1 MTDSPMFAETL
12 TITSENPLLHGHVV
26 YGRSLLPGVGYVDLV
41 LQMLARQ
48 GYAMPDIE
56 LRNVTILAP
65 LVAAP
70 GEQVQATVEGC
81 PAPAGGWRIEVRS
94 RRPEDTTEVVHAVV
108 AAHRRPPSV
117 FRERLQV
124 PVTGADRL
132 TSLTEIYSWC
142 REHQLHHSGLMKIDG
157 VVHHRPGDWIAELEL
172 APEYH
177 GTTDAF
183 LFHPALFEA
192 GLLGGGVGIGM
203 LHTGNDGQGLYLPLL
218 FESFRAR
225 GALGRRCFVR
235 VPAESVRRDDELVR
249 MRVEFYDATGMKVAE
264 IGQFVAKRVRAA
276 TNLDVRGESAPGAAP
291 AAAGASSAG
300 GAGAVPVAAGRDLV
314 GVVRDL
320 VAARLEVPSAQVDV
334 GVGYYELGLASA
346 DLLSLVADLE
356 DRLSVSL
363 SPTVMFEHKTVA
375 DLAAW
380 LETQSGAFPAGGAG
394 AVPVAAGRDLVGV
407 VRDLVAARLE
417 VPSAQVDVGVGYYEL
432 GLASADLLS
441 LVADLEDRLSV
452 SLSPTVMFEH
462 KTVADLAAWLETQVP
477 DAPIS
482 RTPVLQP
489 HSEPVPVPTPLRAP
503 APVPA
508 PAAVPRSETDPADL
522 LPAVRTALTDEVSAL
537 LEVSADDVDLDGE
550 FAEFGFD
557 WAGLAHLTDR
567 LNDRYGLALASTVF
581 SEHRTVRALAAH
593 LAGTYP
599 EHLVPGRAESGESAP
614 PTPQAGQDDPAVRE
628 LRERERPHAMLHRP
642 VPDGNGVAHR
652 ASLGG
657 DEPYLRDH
665 QVRGHLILP
674 GVAHLEMAREAVART
689 LGEEHPNRVRLE
701 NVVWLRPAIC
711 GPDGLELTVS
721 VRTLPGGGCEYEIHS
736 PQADGGRTLCS
747 QGRASVVEVEERG
760 LPLLDELRAAC
771 AETVLPAA
779 DIYGRYHRMGLA
791 YGPAQRSLVKLG
803 VGTDDAGRPQALA
816 ELELPTAAELPDRC
830 RLHPSIM
837 DGALHASIGLW
848 PTAAQS
854 DGRPAELALPFALE
868 RMTVFAATPAK
879 AYAWIRHQRG
889 SATDAASARLDVTLF
904 DEQGRVCVDLNGI
917 SSRALPDTARTV
929 QTPAVPVPQE
939 GQLPGRE
946 EPVAARPAPPGP
958 EHART
963 DIAIVGVSGRYPEAA
978 DLGEF
983 WENLRSGRD
992 CIREVP
998 AERWDH
1004 RRFAEAGGSATAR
1017 WGGFLDGIDRF
1028 DPLFFQISPL
1038 EADYLDPQERLF
1050 LECVHHTLED
1060 AGHTGE
1066 SLARTVAA
1074 PGGPVGKVGVFV
1086 GVMYQEYQL
1095 LGAQAQERGER
1106 VALWGSAS
1114 TIANRVSYFY
1124 DFHGP
1129 SMAVDTM
1136 CSSSLTSI
1144 HLACEA
1150 IKSGQCDAAI
1160 AGGVNLSP
1168 HPNKYLVLSE
1178 RRFLSSDGRCRSFG
1192 EGGDGYVPGEGVGA
1206 VLLKPLE
1213 RAVADGDHIYG
1224 VIKGTALN
1232 HGGRTTGYSVPTPVA
1247 QGEVI
1252 AAALTAS
1259 GVDPRALSYLE
1270 AHGTGTS
1277 LGDPIEIAGLTK
1289 AFQQVGGAPR
1299 HCAIGSVKSN
1309 IGHTESAAGIAGVT
1323 KVLLQL
1329 EHQELVPSLHSDRL
1343 NPHIDFARTALRV
1356 QRHVEPWRRPTLEI
1370 DGEVRTFPRIAG
1382 VSGFGGGGSN
1392 AHVVIAEYEPAPRP
1406 AGAAAGDRP
1415 ALLVLSAQSEAQLA
1429 EQARRLSAR
1438 LAELGDGDLQDVAWT
1453 LQVGRMALQERLAL
1467 AAASLQDARAQL
1479 DAFASD
1485 PRRPGA
1491 WTRGTVRSDRGSD
1504 DEALRAAVADWSGRG
1519 AYDGLL
1525 RLWADGAAVNWEA
1538 VHPSATSARRVSL
1551 PGYPFARERYW
1562 LNSDTPD
1569 PETGRPLAALTARS
1583 AQPTAPGADGEAAE
1597 QDEMLLLRPGWV
1609 AQDPAPADGRAGAV
1623 LRESFAEHH
1632 VVVLGELPA
1641 GERDALRTA
1650 LPADATCRFLEPV
1663 DGSLDRQYTEAVRQ
1677 LFAVVRGILERGVRQ
1692 PVLLQVALAGTAD
1705 APDGRERL
1713 ACFGGLAALL
1723 KTAHLE
1729 NPFLHTQFVECL
1741 DGVSAATLAARLV
1754 SEAVPEPEPEVRH
1767 RGGHRY
1773 VGRPAEATS
1782 ARAAAAP
1789 WKEGGVYLI
1798 TGGAG
1803 GLGLIVAREIA
1814 ASVHR
1819 ATVVLTGRSPLS
1831 EERRGALNALRSA
1844 GLTVDYQRAD
1854 VADRAA
1860 VARVLSHVA
1869 DNHGQLTGIL
1879 HAAGVIEDNFV
1890 LRKSTEE
1897 LERVLAPKVAGL
1909 VHLDEASRELPLE
1922 VFLCF
1927 SSLSGAFG
1935 NPGQADYAAANA
1947 FMDAYAAYRNR
1958 LVDAGLGSGRTVSVG
1973 WPLWDEGGMGAA
1985 DHTVREHLRS
1995 AGLAPLDTARGL
2007 TALRCAL
2014 APQESG
2020 PDDGR
2025 LLVVMGRRSA
2035 LLPRLTGRAEEPA
2048 DGRTEPAPRPVH
2060 DATPAEPAEAT
2071 DGSARA
2077 LEDRAVAHLRPRLA
2091 AALKLGPER
2100 LDPDTPLERYGMDSV
2115 LAVNL
2120 IGRLEQ
2126 DFGSLSR
2133 TLLFE
2138 VQTVRGLARYF
2149 AAEHPQALRALLG
2162 EPVVPQ
2168 PARPRPPA
2176 TPVPATPRTQEP
2188 APARHRADSGDQA
2201 GPREPAAVRDR
2212 GAGPDTPGHGREIA
2226 IIGIGGRYPQAE
2238 DLDTFW
2244 ANLRAGKDAVTE
2256 VPADRW
2262 DAERSGRG
2270 RWGAFLDGVDRFD
2283 PLHFGISPRE
2293 AAAMD
2298 PQQRLF
2304 LETVWHL
2311 LEQSGVTQEV
2321 IERRYGRRVG
2331 VYVGTAY
2338 QMYRADESDPTLAAL
2353 TSAASYN
2360 LIANRVSHFFGLE
2373 GPSLAVDSMCTSSTM
2388 AIHLA
2393 CADLLRGESELAIAG
2408 GVNLT
2413 VHPDK
2418 YLALSEMQLLG
2429 SHPGSRSFRDGD
2441 GYLPAEAVGAV
2452 LLKPL
2457 DAALRDG
2464 DTIHAVIKSTASMH
2478 GGRSNGFMTPSH
2490 RTQVSVMRRALERA
2504 GAGTGSIG
2512 YVEAAANGTAFSD
2525 EVEVRALREVFRGV
2539 AEPVALGT
2547 VKSNLGHPEAASGI
2561 AQLTKVVL
2569 QLRHGELVP
2578 LVGTGS
2584 PNPNLDLDGTA
2595 LTLCDRL
2602 TAWEPRGTADEDGRP
2617 VPRRALINSV
2627 AAGGSHVSLVIE
2639 APPQPEAAA
2648 PEPER
2653 GTGPQLVVLSARNSE
2668 RLRTAAR
2675 RLHDF
2680 LDRDGSADLADLAY
2694 TSQLGREALPERLAV
2709 VAGST
2714 QELKHALAH
2723 HLADGSGTGQPP
2735 APATP
2740 VHRGNAEEDAGPL
2753 GTVLVGARGEAFLA
2767 GLVADGDLASLAE
2780 LWVHGT
2786 RVPWSNLHHGRRRLL
2801 PLPATAFEAG
2811 SYWVGRKPAGPVEAE
2826 PPADAAVGAARHAA
2840 ADRPGDGKLTD
2851 TELTMI
2857 SLWSELL
2864 QIEAAQIEVTT
2875 NFFSLGGNS
2884 LMANRLINLVKQRVG
2899 VELPVQAV
2907 FDAPR
2912 LADMAAELERRVP
2925 GALQASA
2932 LEVDRILES
2941 IDLIERMS
2949 DEELAALDIE
2959 N

>member
-1 MTDSPMFAETL
+1 MTDSPAFAETL

-48 GYAMPDIE
+48 GVAMPDIE

-70 GEQVQATVEGC
+70 GEQVQATIEGR

-203 LHTGNDGQGLYLPLL
+203 LHAGNDGQGLYLPLL
-218 FESFRAR
+218 FESFRAQ
-225 GALGRRCFVR
+225 GVLGKRCFVR
-235 VPAESVRRDDELVR
+235 VPAESVRRDDELIR
-249 MRVEFYDATGMKVAE
+249 MRVEFYDTTGMKVAD
-264 IGQFVAKRVRAA
+264 IGQFVAKCVRAA
-276 TNLDVRGESAPGAAP
+276 TNLDVRGEPAPGAAP
-291 AAAGASSAG
+291 AAVGAFAAAE
-300 GAGAVPVAAGRDLV
+300 AGAVPVAAGRDLV

-320 VAARLEVPSAQVDV
+320 VAARLEVPS
-334 GVGYYELGLASA
+334 
-346 DLLSLVADLE
+346 
-356 DRLSVSL
+356 
-363 SPTVMFEHKTVA
+363 
-375 DLAAW
+375 
-380 LETQSGAFPAGGAG
+380 
-394 AVPVAAGRDLVGV
+394 
-407 VRDLVAARLE
+407 VR
-417 VPSAQVDVGVGYYEL
+417 VDVGVGYYEL

-477 DAPIS
+477 EAPIP
-482 RTPVLQP
+482 RTPAPQP
-489 HSEPVPVPTPLRAP
+489 HSMPVPAP

-508 PAAVPRSETDPADL
+508 PVHAPRSDTDPADL
-522 LPAVRTALTDEVSAL
+522 LSAVRTALTDEVSAL
-537 LEVSADDVDLDGE
+537 LEVPADDVDLDGE

-567 LNDRYGLALASTVF
+567 LNDRYGLALASTVY
-581 SEHRTVRALAAH
+581 SEHRTVRAMAAH
-593 LAGTYP
+593 LVGTYP
-599 EHLVPGRAESGESAP
+599 EHLTPGPAESGASAA
-614 PTPQAGQDDPAVRE
+614 PTPQAGPDDPAVRA
-628 LRERERPHAMLHRP
+628 LQERGRPHAMLHRP
-642 VPDGNGVAHR
+642 VPDDDGVAHR
-652 ASLGG
+652 ASFGG

-665 QVRGHLILP
+665 QVRGHRILP

-711 GPDGLELTVS
+711 GPDGLELTVD

-736 PQADGGRTLCS
+736 PDADGGRTLCS
-747 QGRASVVEVEERG
+747 QGRASVAEAEERG
-760 LPLLDELRAAC
+760 LPLLDELRAGC
-771 AETVLPAA
+771 AETVLPAE
-779 DIYGRYHRMGLA
+779 DVYGRYHRMGLV
-791 YGPAQRSLVKLG
+791 YGPAQRSLVNLG

-816 ELELPTAAELPDRC
+816 ELELPTAAELPGRC
-830 RLHPSIM
+830 GLHPSIM
-837 DGALHASIGLW
+837 DGALHAGIGLW
-848 PTAAQS
+848 PMAAQP

-868 RMTVFAATPAK
+868 RMTVSAATPAK

-889 SATDAASARLDVTLF
+889 SGTDAASARLDVTLF
-904 DEQGRVCVDLNGI
+904 DEQGRVCVDLNGV

-929 QTPAVPVPQE
+929 QTPAVPIPQE
-939 GQLPGRE
+939 GQPPARE
-946 EPVAARPAPPGP
+946 EPVAARPAPPRP

-1066 SLARTVAA
+1066 SLARTVAG

-1289 AFQQVGGAPR
+1289 AFQQAGGAPPQ
-1299 HCAIGSVKSN
+1299 CAIGSVKSN

-1329 EHQELVPSLHSDRL
+1329 EHKEMVPSLHADRL
-1343 NPHIDFARTALRV
+1343 NPHIDFARTPLRV

-1370 DGEVRTFPRIAG
+1370 DGEVCTFPRIAG

-1406 AGAAAGDRP
+1406 AGVAAGGRP

-1429 EQARRLSAR
+1429 DQARRLSAR

-1504 DEALRAAVADWSGRG
+1504 DEALRTAVADWSGHG

-1538 VHPSATSARRVSL
+1538 VHPSAASARRVSL

-1562 LNSDTPD
+1562 LNSDTLDPD
-1569 PETGRPLAALTARS
+1569 TGRPLAALAARS
-1583 AQPTAPGADGEAAE
+1583 AQPAAPGADGQAAE

-1609 AQDPAPADGRAGAV
+1609 AQDAAPADGRAGAAV
-1623 LRESFAEHH
+1623 RESFAEHH
-1632 VVVLGELPA
+1632 VVVIGELPA

-1650 LPADATCRFLEPV
+1650 LPADAACRFLEPV
-1663 DGSLDRQYTEAVRQ
+1663 DGSLDRQYTEAARQ

-1692 PVLLQVALAGTAD
+1692 PVLLQVALAGTTD
-1705 APDGRERL
+1705 APDGLERL

-1729 NPFLHTQFVECL
+1729 NPFLRTQFVECL
-1741 DGVSAATLAARLV
+1741 DGVSAATVAARLV
-1754 SEAVPEPEPEVRH
+1754 SEAVPDPEPEVRH
-1767 RGGHRY
+1767 RGGQRY
-1773 VGRPAEATS
+1773 VGRAEEVTS
-1782 ARAAAAP
+1782 ARAAAVP

-1831 EERRGALNALRSA
+1831 EERRDALNALRSA
-1844 GLTVDYQRAD
+1844 GLTVNYQRAD

-1860 VARVLSHVA
+1860 VARVLAHVA

-1890 LRKSTEE
+1890 LRKSPEE

-1909 VHLDEASRELPLE
+1909 VHLDESSRELPLE

-1973 WPLWDEGGMGAA
+1973 WPLWDEGSMGAA
-1985 DHTVREHLRS
+1985 NHTVREHLRS

-2014 APQESG
+2014 APRENG

-2035 LLPRLTGRAEEPA
+2035 LLPRLTGRDEEPA

-2060 DATPAEPAEAT
+2060 DAAPAEPAEAT

-2077 LEDRAVAHLRPRLA
+2077 LEDRAVKHLRPRLA

-2126 DFGSLSR
+2126 EFGSLSR

-2176 TPVPATPRTQEP
+2176 TPVPATPVPATPRAQEP
-2188 APARHRADSGDQA
+2188 APAPHRADSADQA

-2457 DAALRDG
+2457 DAAIRDG

-2525 EVEVRALREVFRGV
+2525 EVEVRALREVFHGV

-2584 PNPNLDLDGTA
+2584 PNPNLDLDGTP

-2602 TAWEPRGTADEDGRP
+2602 TAWEPRGTTDEEGRP

-2639 APPQPEAAA
+2639 APPRPEAVA

-2653 GTGPQLVVLSARNSE
+2653 GFGPQLVVVSGRTPE

-2680 LDRDGSADLADLAY
+2680 LDRDDSADLADLAY

-2714 QELKHALAH
+2714 RELKHALAH
-2723 HLADGSGTGQPP
+2723 HLADGSGTGQPL

-2740 VHRGNAEEDAGPL
+2740 VLRGNAEDDTGPL
-2753 GTVLVGARGEAFLA
+2753 STVLVGARGEAFLA
-2767 GLVADGDLASLAE
+2767 GLVADGDLESLAA

-2786 RVPWSNLHHGRRRLL
+2786 RVPWSDLHRGRRRLL

-2811 SYWVGRKPAGPVEAE
+2811 SYWIGRKPAGPVKAE
-2826 PPADAAVGAARHAA
+2826 PPTAAADGAARRASVA
-2840 ADRPGDGKLTD
+2840 RPGDGELTD

-2875 NFFSLGGNS
+2875 SFFSLGGNS

-2899 VELPVQAV
+2899 VELPVQAL

-2925 GALQASA
+2925 RALQASA

-2949 DEELAALDIE
+2949 DEELAALDTE
-2959 N
+2959 K